1 MHQIFKPFVKKIIY
15 SGFMARWTQKYAE
28 RRIAS
33 RASDTPAFDQDG
45 VPVPPALLMATI
57 GGHAHWEK
65 FEKGGMDSVKAF
77 ADLVDRNGGD
87 FREAKRI
94 LDFGCGCGRLAR
106 HLPKNTD
113 ASIYGVDY
121 NKMLIDWCADNLPGT
136 YVKNQLN
143 PPLDFPDNHIDIMY
157 LLSVFTHLRIPTQ
170 QAWLKEY
177 RRILVPGGFCLI
189 TFHDETHKNLKITNL
204 TATDLARDGFGYF
217 NNHAEGSNFLS
228 TFQTRAQLAALVEPD
243 FEVCEIVPSHESVI
257 TQAIA
262 VLRAR

>member
-1 MHQIFKPFVKKIIY
+1 MRHILKPFVQKIIY

-28 RRIAS
+28 RRIA
-33 RASDTPAFDQDG
+33 RQASDTPAFDQDG

-57 GGHAHWEK
+57 GGHAHWKK

-121 NKMLIDWCADNLPGT
+121 NNC
-136 YVKNQLN
+136 
-143 PPLDFPDNHIDIMY
+143 
-157 LLSVFTHLRIPTQ
+157 LLYTSPS
-170 QAWLKEY
+170 
-177 RRILVPGGFCLI
+177 P
-189 TFHDETHKNLKITNL
+189 
-204 TATDLARDGFGYF
+204 RDQR
-217 NNHAEGSNFLS
+217 GS
-228 TFQTRAQLAALVEPD
+228 RM
-243 FEVCEIVPSHESVI
+243 PSS
-257 TQAIA
+257 A
-262 VLRAR
+262 